1 MALSEYEQR
10 KLDDIERSL
19 HSDDPG
25 LGAALGIGTV
35 RGHRP
40 GVAVLIFGI
49 GFVALI
55 VGAITAQSLSVL
67 GVVVSVL
74 GFLMMVGGAGLFAS
88 GRPRP
93 TRHARVGGG
102 ASPAPEPSWR
112 NRMQERFRGRFD
124 HPDE

>member
-25 LGAALGIGTV
+25 LGTALAIGTI

-40 GVAVLIFGI
+40 GVAVMIFVI
-49 GFVALI
+49 GFLSLI
-55 VGAITAQSLSVL
+55 AGAITAESLSVL

-74 GFLMMVGGAGLFAS
+74 GFLMMVVGAGLFAS

-93 TRHARVGGG
+93 WRQSYRRVT
-102 ASPAPEPSWR
+102 
-112 NRMQERFRGRFD
+112 
-124 HPDE
+124 